1 MNKKIII
8 LIVVILIARVGVL
21 VYFGI
26 KSANVNKYT
35 NADKYVLG
43 NKSIPSVKSVAGKK
57 KIKSYKYSKSNIETL
72 VLEFEDQEKE
82 QTVNKYI
89 NKIKESGNFI
99 ESNGENSKIR
109 EISNVEKENVFS
121 VKTEITDE
129 GFKLT
134 IENGPGSI
142 KIDPIE

>member
-8 LIVVILIARVGVL
+8 LIVVILIALVGVL